1 MHQRNGPGPGSWLAG
16 STSSRSRCRWGR
28 DELRAGR
35 RAARRE
41 ADRQRGHVG
50 RAAAEKVA
58 RSPSHGE
65 DVRSFCHGSAA
76 RGRVFPF
83 FRRRQTVCL
92 CRVSA
97 RIAIRVPTKLC
108 LLVFQPLKSR
118 QSMFVSLSRQRGAT
132 FVWPAL
138 FARKPSQCA
147 SPACIHGGRSTPVEP
162 RQGLP
167 TIARSCTPWR
177 AACLSPR
184 CNHCCSPHHGGHAFS
199 CARQHRAGG
208 SDTLVGTCT

>member
-1 MHQRNGPGPGSWLAG
+1 M
-16 STSSRSRCRWGR
+16 
-28 DELRAGR
+28 
-35 RAARRE
+35 
-41 ADRQRGHVG
+41 
-50 RAAAEKVA
+50 
-58 RSPSHGE
+58 
-65 DVRSFCHGSAA
+65 RSFCDGSAA

-92 CRVSA
+92 CVVFELVL
-97 RIAIRVPTKLC
+97 AIQYLPQCAFLFFIPLTSTNFIKRK
-108 LLVFQPLKSR
+108 VFYPKEGRPFKSR

-138 FARKPSQCA
+138 FARKPALRLPPQCA

-167 TIARSCTPWR
+167 TIARSCTPCR

-199 CARQHRAGG
+199 CARPHRAGG